1 MSKNAQCLTEPTL
14 FDANAGDPLTLFGIL
29 WGAVA
34 IFHVMGPSGAA
45 AHLVSHPTM
54 LGFSQAALAI
64 SAISLMIKP
73 YYNTPL
79 ILVALLGLI
88 TAWQEAPVLGN
99 HWLLA
104 AFINLALL
112 LSAVARLQYGGLNR
126 DRLAG
131 AFFPLARWCL
141 LGFYSFAAFSKL
153 NSAFFDTSVSCST
166 SYFDETA
173 RSLGLGI
180 PLTVGAGGL
189 ALLLP
194 VLTAV
199 TELSIPILLVA
210 ERTRVF
216 GVTLG
221 VGFHSLI
228 ALDRLHPFIDFSSVL
243 TALFVL
249 FLPPQFSEAAVGFLK
264 DKGGRLLIAWMAV
277 ACVVLGAQW
286 IDLNDFEYSV
296 FIQGRMI
303 LWYIFDAVIIAGLT
317 LWLTKYPKQVLKR
330 PFTIAD
336 KRLLWL
342 AVVPALVALN
352 GVLPYFELRT
362 AYAYTMYSNL
372 QMVNGKSNHL
382 IVRSSFP
389 VAGRQAD
396 LVKIIRSSDDGL
408 NLYAAYDYL
417 LPWDSFRAYL
427 AKRPNVAVVYERG
440 NLGYVIYRVADQPE
454 LTTPPSLLAQ
464 KLLAMRA
471 VDAHDPPR
479 CQEVFLPAL

>member
-1 MSKNAQCLTEPTL
+1 MQRLAELTIL
-14 FDANAGDPLTLFGIL
+14 DIKAGDALTLFSFL

-34 IFHVMGPSGAA
+34 IFHVVGPSGAA
-45 AHLVSHPTM
+45 AHVLSNPTTV
-54 LGFSQAALAI
+54 GFSQAVLAM
-64 SAISLMIKP
+64 SAIWLMIKP
-73 YYNTPL
+73 HYNTPL

-112 LSAVARLQYGGLNR
+112 LSAVATSRHGRLDR

-131 AFFPLARWCL
+131 TFFPLARWCL
-141 LGFYSFAAFSKL
+141 LLFYSFAAFSKL

-173 RSLGLGI
+173 RSLGLDI
-180 PLTVGAGGL
+180 PLTVGAGGV

-194 VLTAV
+194 VLTVA

-216 GVTLG
+216 GVALG
-221 VGFHSLI
+221 ISFHSLI

-243 TALFVL
+243 TALFIL
-249 FLPPQFSEAAVGFLK
+249 FLPEQLSEAAVGFI
-264 DKGGRLLIAWMAV
+264 KGKGSRLLIMWAT
-277 ACVVLGAQW
+277 VVCIVLTAQW
-286 IDLNDFEYSV
+286 IDLNDFMYSA
-296 FIQGRMI
+296 FLQGRMV
-303 LWYIFDAVIIAGLT
+303 LWYIFDATTITGVAI
-317 LWLTKYPKQVLKR
+317 WLTRHRKQPLKY
-330 PFTIAD
+330 PFTIRD

-342 AVVPALVALN
+342 AVVPTLVALN
-352 GVLPYFELRT
+352 GLLPYFELRT

-372 QMVNGKSNHL
+372 QMVNGRTNHL
-382 IVRSSFP
+382 IVRSSLP
-389 VAGRQAD
+389 LTGRQTN
-396 LVKIIRSSDDGL
+396 LVKIIRSSDAGL
-408 NLYAAYDYL
+408 NLYAADDYL
-417 LPWDSFRAYL
+417 LPWDSFRTYL
-427 AKRPNVAVVYERG
+427 AKHPNVAVIYERG
-440 NLGYVIYRVADQPE
+440 NIDYMVYRAADYPE
-454 LTTPPSLLAQ
+454 LVTPPPLLTQ

-471 VDAHDPPR
+471 VDAHNPPR

>member
-1 MSKNAQCLTEPTL
+1 VQRLAESAILDTK
-14 FDANAGDPLTLFGIL
+14 AGDPLALFGFL

-34 IFHVMGPSGAA
+34 IFHVVGPSGVA
-45 AHLVSHPTM
+45 AHLVSKPTM

-73 YYNTPL
+73 RYNTSL

-112 LSAVARLQYGGLNR
+112 LSAVATLQHGRLNR
-126 DRLAG
+126 DRLVG

-166 SYFDETA
+166 SYFDEMA
-173 RSLGLGI
+173 RSLGLDM

-194 VLTAV
+194 VLTAA
-199 TELSIPILLVA
+199 TELSIPILLIA

-243 TALFVL
+243 TTLFIL
-249 FLPPQFSEAAVGFLK
+249 FLPVRFSEAAVGFLK

-277 ACVVLGAQW
+277 AYVVLGTQW
-286 IDLNDFEYSV
+286 INLNHYVYSV
-296 FIQGRMI
+296 FLQGRMI
-303 LWYIFDAVIIAGLT
+303 LWYIFDATIIAGLT
-317 LWLTKYPKQVLKR
+317 LWLTKHRQQVLKR

-352 GVLPYFELRT
+352 GLLPYFELRT

-382 IVRSSFP
+382 IVRSSLP
-389 VAGRQAD
+389 LAGRQAD
-396 LVKIIRSSDDGL
+396 LVKIIRSSDTGL

-427 AKRPNVAVVYERG
+427 AKHPNTAVIYERG
-440 NLGYVIYRVADQPE
+440 NLGYVIYRAGDHPE
-454 LTTPPSLLAQ
+454 LVTPPPLLTQ
-464 KLLAMRA
+464 KLFAMRA